1 MQKESRVDK
10 KYLPMKSFDYKGSL
24 LFTLA
29 WLLWSCG
36 GYLYLVIYSNTQNTL
51 MEAIYIISAILSVN
65 ALNNRKYGFNNS
77 IRFYKD
83 HVILPKIM
91 GAWSWKEE
99 KIFYQDIDEINLID
113 YGNNISKNY
122 FEIEVRTDLFSY
134 PIFGKKLEFHEL
146 KEIYRHLCEKAKI
159 RSINFPDIYSSSE
172 KEDMSDSKEE
182 PVHKWKGYLALMALI
197 VSGWTIMGISLSTPY
212 SNLLNGG
219 KIFLFSFILSIF
231 LTFHLSKKFKNESYE
246 TGTKKWQRIF
256 LLGYIGLYGG
266 IAITFSLVFL
276 NGKLDQ
282 SESERLEMKVV
293 SSDSTNS
300 KKGPCY
306 NLKVNSE
313 SRSPSSTEQMVSK
326 FGELHI
332 CSNSLRGAKVGDKYI
347 LNAKSGLFAE
357 KWINKIKKK

>member
-1 MQKESRVDK
+1 LQLSLGKLDLSDQLIEGIVMQKESRVDK

-159 RSINFPDIYSSSE
+159 RSINFPDIYSSS
-172 KEDMSDSKEE
+172 
-182 PVHKWKGYLALMALI
+182 
-197 VSGWTIMGISLSTPY
+197 
-212 SNLLNGG
+212 
-219 KIFLFSFILSIF
+219 
-231 LTFHLSKKFKNESYE
+231 
-246 TGTKKWQRIF
+246 
-256 LLGYIGLYGG
+256 
-266 IAITFSLVFL
+266 
-276 NGKLDQ
+276 
-282 SESERLEMKVV
+282 
-293 SSDSTNS
+293 
-300 KKGPCY
+300 
-306 NLKVNSE
+306 
-313 SRSPSSTEQMVSK
+313 
-326 FGELHI
+326 
-332 CSNSLRGAKVGDKYI
+332 
-347 LNAKSGLFAE
+347 
-357 KWINKIKKK
+357 